1 MLALNIGQH
10 HCAGDAIEHIGGGC
24 AAAPL
29 LQPGVP
35 GRADTRAL
43 RHFFP
48 PKSRSPPPLQRKA
61 KRRGIELG
69 ASILQIGSELVH
81 VRHPISVYTRITSL
95 LYPNSESTNIP
106 PD

>member
-24 AAAPL
+24 PAAPL

-69 ASILQIGSELVH
+69 ASLLQIGSEWVH
-81 VRHPISVYTRITSL
+81 VRQPTSLYTRLTSL
-95 LYPNSESTNIP
+95 PYSTTQ
-106 PD
+106 